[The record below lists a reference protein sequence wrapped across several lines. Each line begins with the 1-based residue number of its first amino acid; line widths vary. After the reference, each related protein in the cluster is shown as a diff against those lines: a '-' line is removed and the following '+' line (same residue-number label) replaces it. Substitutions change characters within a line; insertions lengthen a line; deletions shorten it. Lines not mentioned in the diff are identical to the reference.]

1 MVLAMDREQL
11 RAAARRLRVREAVE
25 RTADSA
31 RLFIDS
37 LSDPIYQ
44 PVTELGRRY
53 AAADR
58 KVGTASRWLAM
69 RPVLEATMPRTAV
82 DIGCNAGW
90 FTLEL
95 GRLGVPTLGV
105 ESHPPYYR
113 AALAAVQRS
122 GLRNVGIMAIEL
134 SPGTMGLLPQADC
147 ILLLSVWHHLV
158 REGGLDAATS
168 FLQRT
173 WQDTRRI
180 MFFETG
186 EADEFRGPE
195 FGLPEMLPDARQ
207 WLSSYLSEMCAGGA
221 VRHLGV
227 HPSGS
232 GSSATRNL
240 VAIER
245 SSGESDVPASGS

>member
-1 MVLAMDREQL
+1 MVLQMDSEHL
-11 RAAARRLRVREAVE
+11 RAAARRLRVRETVE

-44 PVTELGRRY
+44 PVAELGRRY

-58 KVGTASRWLAM
+58 KVGTTSRWLAM

-95 GRLGVPTLGV
+95 GRLGIPTLGV

-113 AALAAVQRS
+113 AALAAVHRS
-122 GLRNVGIMAIEL
+122 GLRNVGIVAIEL

-147 ILLLSVWHHLV
+147 ILFLSVWHHLV
-158 REGGLDAATS
+158 REGGLGGATS
-168 FLQRT
+168 FLQQT
-173 WQDTRRI
+173 WQHTRRI

-186 EADEFRGPE
+186 ESEEFRGAG
-195 FGLPEMLPDARQ
+195 FGLPEMLPDTRQ
-207 WLSSYLSEMCAGGA
+207 WLRSYLTATCAEGA
-221 VRHLGV
+221 VSYLGA

-240 VAIER
+240 FAIKR
-245 SSGESDVPASGS
+245 SSGESDVHAFGS